1 MNEPLS
7 EKESSE
13 WVSLRVAADILG
25 VHPATVRSWADRGE
39 LPSRRTTGGHR
50 RFRRADLLRVADI
63 HRDDNTAHHEV
74 QLILQ
79 NALGKTRMQVG
90 EGDLEKQG
98 WYTAM
103 SEKARQQLRDLGRE
117 AYLAIQ
123 TYLANRD
130 EISKANPAIFVPAI
144 ELGKRYAACLAQD
157 HLTLPQALRGF
168 IYFSGFI
175 TETILAW
182 SEITALRE
190 QADFA
195 RLMRE
200 VQDFFNAMQ
209 LSIVE
214 YYQED

>member
-1 MNEPLS
+1 MRETLS
-7 EKESSE
+7 EKDASE

-39 LPSRRTTGGHR
+39 LPSRRTAGGHR
-50 RFRRADLLRVADI
+50 RFRRVDLLRVADI
-63 HRDDNTAHHEV
+63 HRDDATAHQEV

-90 EGDLEKQG
+90 DGDLEKQP

-103 SEKARQQLRDLGRE
+103 SEGSRQQLRDLGRE
-117 AYLAIQ
+117 AYLALRN
-123 TYLANRD
+123 YLANRD
-130 EISKANPAIFVPAI
+130 ELSKNNAVIFAPAI
-144 ELGKRYAACLAQD
+144 ELGKRYAACLAKD
-157 HLTLPQALRGF
+157 HLSLPQALRGF
-168 IYFSGFI
+168 IYFSNFI

-190 QADFA
+190 QSDFA
-195 RLMRE
+195 RMMRE

>member
-7 EKESSE
+7 ERESSE

-50 RFRRADLLRVADI
+50 RFRRADLLRFADI
-63 HRDDNTAHHEV
+63 HRDDNTAHQEV

-90 EGDLEKQG
+90 EGDLEKQA

-117 AYLAIQ
+117 AYLALQ
-123 TYLANRD
+123 AYLANRD
-130 EISKANPAIFVPAI
+130 EISRTHATIFIPAIA
-144 ELGKRYAACLAQD
+144 LGKRYAACLAQD
-157 HLTLPQALRGF
+157 QLSLPQALRGF

>member
-1 MNEPLS
+1 MNHYQR
-7 EKESSE
+7 ESSE

-63 HRDDNTAHHEV
+63 HRDDNTAHQEV

-90 EGDLEKQG
+90 EGDLEKQA

-103 SEKARQQLRDLGRE
+103 SEKRVNNCVTWGAKPTSRFR
-117 AYLAIQ
+117 
-123 TYLANRD
+123 
-130 EISKANPAIFVPAI
+130 
-144 ELGKRYAACLAQD
+144 
-157 HLTLPQALRGF
+157 LTLLIAMKSHGPMPPSSFQLLRWANVMRRVWRKINFRCPKHCAGSSH
-168 IYFSGFI
+168 FSGFI